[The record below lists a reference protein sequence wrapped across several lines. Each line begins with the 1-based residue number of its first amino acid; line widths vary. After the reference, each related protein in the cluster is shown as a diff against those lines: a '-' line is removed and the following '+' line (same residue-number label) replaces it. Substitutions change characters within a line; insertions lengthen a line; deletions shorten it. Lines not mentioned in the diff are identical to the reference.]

1 MKVYIIAHQVRDEG
15 IVIDDICD
23 TKEQAEEIRDSVAR
37 PTWAFNYHVE
47 PWEVKRKIAKK
58 E

>member
-1 MKVYIIAHQVRDEG
+1 MKVYLATHQVRDEG
-15 IVIDDICD
+15 IIIDDICE
-23 TKEQAEEIRDSVAR
+23 TKEQAEEVVSSVAR
-37 PTWAFNYHVE
+37 PTWAFNYTVI